1 MKKGFTL
8 VELLAVIIILGM
20 LVVLLV
26 PNVISILKSNNL
38 RVYKLKE
45 KELLRAAEDY
55 IEYDEEFVAPTN
67 EAPVKYLTIQSLI
80 SKNYIN
86 KILDN
91 SSGEECP
98 AFVKISKDGDN
109 YNLDP
114 CIICG
119 EYKTDRDFCTS
130 SMYQSL

>member
-26 PNVISILKSNNL
+26 PNVISLLKSNNL
-38 RVYKLKE
+38 KVYKIKE

-55 IEYDEEFVAPTN
+55 IQYDDDFVAPTN
-67 EAPVKYLTIQSLI
+67 EEPIKYITIQSLI

-91 SSGEECP
+91 SSGEECL
-98 AFVKISKDGDN
+98 AFIKITKDSNN

-114 CIICG
+114 CIICS

-130 SMYQSL
+130 SVYQSL

>member
-98 AFVKISKDGDN
+98 AFVKITKAGDN